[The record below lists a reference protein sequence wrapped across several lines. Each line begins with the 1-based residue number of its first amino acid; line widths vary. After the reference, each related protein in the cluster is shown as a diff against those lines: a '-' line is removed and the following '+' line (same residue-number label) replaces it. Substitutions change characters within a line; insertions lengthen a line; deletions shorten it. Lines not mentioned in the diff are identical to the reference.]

1 MTTVEARRVQKP
13 TPRQTRR
20 GVPTSVLAAGVFL
33 LTAGLRLVNVG
44 RSADFFVDELIYRQL
59 GVSAAQGGFP
69 HTSEGLFFL
78 HPPGYFYVEAGWG
91 KLVGISP
98 DVVTGLYQARMVNI
112 FLGAITAVL
121 VLLLVSKAG
130 SRTAGVVAALLFALD
145 PYIIRQND
153 RVMLDTQTVMF
164 VLAGYLVLLPLAR
177 EPLPDRV
184 RLRAVAAGLLFGLA
198 LLTKDHSALIS
209 VVPLIL
215 ALILR
220 WGPPRRLLLTTLG
233 AAIVPYGLYV
243 ALVGLY
249 GHFNPFWY
257 NKSHGAAR
265 LIGLVQESGFHA
277 AGTPS
282 LTSRLID
289 QVTTFASTYAL
300 LVLGPVAL
308 VILLRRKD
316 PVLRMLALFHLCAG
330 LTLAF
335 ALAHGTLEEQALYLL
350 IVPTVV
356 VQGAALAVGIEHFRQ
371 RDGRRVLRSV
381 LLVAL
386 VGFLTATVTFSGVSY
401 AKVHTGRDD
410 GYARLRG
417 YMDKHVPLGSAVI
430 AADGGAS
437 GGISSWALRDR
448 YVMGDWVTPE
458 ARTRAHARY
467 LVVPWKVIDQ
477 GYGTM
482 DARTARLLAAEGHLV
497 FAFHGRSYGTL
508 ALYKLPL
515 PDEAYLRVRATA
527 HGLRTGADH
536 GP

>member
-1 MTTVEARRVQKP
+1 MTTVEARPVQT
-13 TPRQTRR
+13 TPPVVRR
-20 GVPTSVLAAGVFL
+20 AVPTGVLAVGVFL
-33 LTAGLRLVNVG
+33 LAAALRLVNVG
-44 RSADFFVDELIYRQL
+44 RSADLFVDELIYRQL
-59 GVSAAQGGFP
+59 GVSAAHGGFP
-69 HTSEGLFFL
+69 RTSEGLFFL

-98 DVVTGLYQARMVNI
+98 DLVTGLYQARLVNVL
-112 FLGAITAVL
+112 LGAVTAVL
-121 VLLLVSKAG
+121 VLLLVSRAG
-130 SRTAGVVAALLFALD
+130 SRAAGVVAALLFALD
-145 PYIIRQND
+145 PYVIRQND
-153 RVMLDTQTVMF
+153 RVMLDTQTVLF
-164 VLAGYLVLLPLAR
+164 VLAGYLVLLSLTR
-177 EPLPDRV
+177 EPLPGRP

-209 VVPLIL
+209 VLPLVL
-215 ALILR
+215 ALILG
-220 WGPPRRLLLTTLG
+220 WGPPRRLLLTAL
-233 AAIVPYGLYV
+233 AAAVVPYGLYV

-249 GHFNPFWY
+249 GHFTPFWY
-257 NKSHGAAR
+257 DKSHGAAR
-265 LIGLVQESGFHA
+265 LLGIVQESGFHA

-300 LVLGPVAL
+300 LLLGPVAL
-308 VILLRRKD
+308 VIVLRRKD
-316 PVLRMLALFHLCAG
+316 PVLRVLALFHLCAG

-335 ALAHGTLEEQALYLL
+335 ALAQGTLEEQALYLL

-356 VQGAALAVGIEHFRQ
+356 VLGAALGVGIERFR
-371 RDGRRVLRSV
+371 RREGRRQARRV

-386 VGFLTATVTFSGVSY
+386 VGFLTATVAFSGISY

-410 GYARLRG
+410 GYAQLRG
-417 YMDKHVPLGSAVI
+417 YMKKHVPVGSAVI

-448 YVMGDWVTPE
+448 YEMGDWVTPE
-458 ARTRAHARY
+458 ARTRAYARY

-482 DARTARLLAAEGHLV
+482 DARTARHLAAEGHLV

-515 PDEAYLRVRATA
+515 PDKTYLRFRASA

>member
-1 MTTVEARRVQKP
+1 MTTVEARRVRT
-13 TPRQTRR
+13 TPRQARR
-20 GVPTSVLAAGVFL
+20 TVPTTVLAAGIFL
-33 LTAGLRLVNVG
+33 LTAALRLVNVG
-44 RSADFFVDELIYRQL
+44 RSADLFIDELIYRQL

-69 HTSEGLFFL
+69 STSEGLFFL
-78 HPPGYFYVEAGWG
+78 HPPGYFYVEAGWE
-91 KLVGISP
+91 KLIGISP
-98 DVVTGLYQARMVNI
+98 DVVTGVYQARLVNV
-112 FLGAITAVL
+112 FLGAVTAVL
-121 VLLLVSKAG
+121 VLLLVSRAG

-164 VLAGYLVLLPLAR
+164 VLAGYLVLLLLAR
-177 EPLPDRV
+177 EPLPGRKH
-184 RLRAVAAGLLFGLA
+184 LTAAAAGLLFGLA
-198 LLTKDHSALIS
+198 LLTKDHSALIT
-209 VVPLIL
+209 VLPLLL
-215 ALILR
+215 ALILG

-233 AAIVPYGLYV
+233 TAVAPYGLYV
-243 ALVGLY
+243 GLVCLY
-249 GHFNPFWY
+249 GHVTPFWY
-257 NKSHGAAR
+257 DKSHGAAR
-265 LIGLVQESGFHA
+265 LIGIVQESGFHA

-282 LTSRLID
+282 LTSRLVD

-300 LVLGPVAL
+300 LLLGPVAL

-356 VQGAALAVGIEHFRQ
+356 VLGAALGVGIEHFRQ
-371 RDGRRVLRSV
+371 RDGRRLPRRVLV
-381 LLVAL
+381 VAL
-386 VGFLTATVTFSGVSY
+386 AGFLAATVAFSGMSY

-410 GYARLRG
+410 GYARLRD
-417 YMDKHVPLGSAVI
+417 YMDKHVPVGSAVI

-458 ARTRAHARY
+458 ARTRAYARY

-482 DARTARLLAAEGHLV
+482 DARTARRLAAEGHLV

-515 PDEAYLRVRATA
+515 PDKNYLRFRDAA

>member
-1 MTTVEARRVQKP
+1 MTTVKAPRVQT
-13 TPRQTRR
+13 TPRHTRP
-20 GVPTSVLAAGVFL
+20 GVPLKVLAAGVFL
-33 LTAGLRLVNVG
+33 LTAALRLVNVG
-44 RSADFFVDELIYRQL
+44 RSADLFVDELIYRQL

-69 HTSEGLFFL
+69 RTSEGLFFL

-91 KLVGISP
+91 KIVGLGP
-98 DVVTGLYQARMVNI
+98 DLVTGVYHARLVNV
-112 FLGAITAVL
+112 FLGAATAVL
-121 VLLLVSKAG
+121 VLLLVARAG
-130 SRTAGVVAALLFALD
+130 SRTAGVLAALLFALD

-153 RVMLDTQTVMF
+153 RAMLDTQTVLF
-164 VLAGYLVLLPLAR
+164 VLAGYLVLLTLAR
-177 EPLPDRV
+177 EPLPGRP

-198 LLTKDHSALIS
+198 LLTKDHSALIT
-209 VVPLIL
+209 VAPLVL
-215 ALILR
+215 ALLLG

-233 AAIVPYGLYV
+233 ACVAPYGLYV

-249 GHFNPFWY
+249 GYITPFWY
-257 NKSHGAAR
+257 AKSHGAAR
-265 LIGLVQESGFHA
+265 LIGIVQESGFHA

-282 LTSRLID
+282 LTSQLID

-300 LVLGPVAL
+300 LLLGPVAL

-335 ALAHGTLEEQALYLL
+335 ALAHGALEEQALYLL

-356 VQGAALAVGIEHFRQ
+356 ALGAALAVGMERFRQ
-371 RDGRRVLRSV
+371 WDGRRVLRSV
-381 LLVAL
+381 LLLAL
-386 VGFLTATVTFSGVSY
+386 VGFLTATVTFSGISY

-410 GYARLRG
+410 GYAQLRD
-417 YMDKHVPLGSAVI
+417 YMDKHVPAASAVI

-458 ARTRAHARY
+458 ARTRAYARY

-482 DARTARLLAAEGHLV
+482 DARTARRLAAEGHLV
-497 FAFHGRSYGTL
+497 FAFHGRTYGTL

-515 PDEAYLRVRATA
+515 PDKTYLRERAA
-527 HGLRTGADH
+527 SHHRLTGADH